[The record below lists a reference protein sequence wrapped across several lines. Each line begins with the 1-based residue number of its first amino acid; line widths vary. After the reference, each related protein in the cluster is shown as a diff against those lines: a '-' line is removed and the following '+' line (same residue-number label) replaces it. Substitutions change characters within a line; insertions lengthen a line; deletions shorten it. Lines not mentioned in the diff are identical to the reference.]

1 MPEIPEIRAHAE
13 RLEAL
18 AAGEVLKRVE
28 PLSFTAFK
36 TASPPPSDAVGW
48 PLRSVGQRAKYLLLH
63 FASPSAESV
72 AGGDGDEGAQGE
84 SEAGDAG
91 AESEAAAGDATG
103 ASGARGTW
111 ADGEHDGA
119 SGARGASGD
128 GEDGGGLTFV
138 VHLMQGGRLRVLEPG
153 AKRPRRPRDGLV
165 RFEFESGL
173 GLLLT
178 EPGTQKRAGVWVL
191 AGDPA
196 ADPSSTDPP
205 ATPEPE
211 PEPTTDRSTGVEPEA
226 IDTTSPASVNP
237 LIGLGPEATV
247 VDPAAMAELMA
258 AHSARLH
265 NFLRDQRVISGLG
278 RRMANEIC
286 HRAKLSPFA
295 STAKLDADAVGR
307 VVAAIGAVVDESLTA
322 ERQLAQMSRSAER
335 PSAVHAR
342 TGEPCPACGDIVR
355 AVEYRDYSV
364 NYCAGC
370 QTGGRVLA
378 DNTTSKFLR

>member
-48 PLRSVGQRAKYLLLH
+48 PLRSVGQRAKYLLLR
-63 FASPSAESV
+63 FAPPPHEPTT
-72 AGGDGDEGAQGE
+72 GE
-84 SEAGDAG
+84 S
-91 AESEAAAGDATG
+91 
-103 ASGARGTW
+103 
-111 ADGEHDGA
+111 
-119 SGARGASGD
+119 
-128 GEDGGGLTFV
+128 GLTFV

-153 AKRPRRPRDGLV
+153 ANRPRRPRDGLA
-165 RFEFESGL
+165 RFEFDSGL
-173 GLLLT
+173 GLMLT

-196 ADPSSTDPP
+196 GAKPLSGTSF
-205 ATPEPE
+205 
-211 PEPTTDRSTGVEPEA
+211 EA
-226 IDTTSPASVNP
+226 IDATSAASVNP
-237 LIGLGPEATV
+237 LIGLGPEATD
-247 VDPAAMAELMA
+247 VDPASMAELMA

-295 STAKLDADAVGR
+295 STAKLDAEAVGR
-307 VVAAIGAVVDESLTA
+307 VVAAIGTVVDESLTA
-322 ERQLAQMSRSAER
+322 ERQLAQMSRSADR

-342 TGEPCPACGDIVR
+342 TGEPCPACGDVVR
-355 AVEYRDYSV
+355 AVEYRDYTV

>member
-18 AAGEVLKRVE
+18 AAGEVLKRFE
-28 PLSFTAFK
+28 ALSFTALK
-36 TASPPPSDAVGW
+36 TASPQPSEAVAW
-48 PLRSVGQRAKYLLLH
+48 TLRSVGQRAKYLLLR
-63 FASPSAESV
+63 FAPPSQGDV
-72 AGGDGDEGAQGE
+72 DDHGGTTAGSTGE
-84 SEAGDAG
+84 SATSDSSAGDTECG
-91 AESEAAAGDATG
+91 AD
-103 ASGARGTW
+103 
-111 ADGEHDGA
+111 
-119 SGARGASGD
+119 
-128 GEDGGGLTFV
+128 GLTFV

-153 AKRPRRPRDGLV
+153 AKRPRRPRDGLA

-173 GLLLT
+173 GLMLT

-196 ADPSSTDPP
+196 TA
-205 ATPEPE
+205 EPL
-211 PEPTTDRSTGVEPEA
+211 A
-226 IDTTSPASVNP
+226 
-237 LIGLGPEATV
+237 GLGPEATD
-247 VDPAAMAELMA
+247 VDAAAMAELMA
-258 AHSARLH
+258 AHPARLH

-278 RRMANEIC
+278 RRLANEIC

-295 STAKLDADAVGR
+295 PTGRMDTAGVEA
-307 VVAAIGAVVDESLTA
+307 VVAAIGAVVDESLAA
-322 ERQLAQMSRSAER
+322 ERELPQMSRSAER

-342 TGEPCPACGDIVR
+342 TGQPCPVCGDVVR

-370 QTGGRVLA
+370 QTSGRILA

>member
-28 PLSFTAFK
+28 PLSFTALK
-36 TASPPPSDAVGW
+36 TASPSPNDAVGW
-48 PLRSVGQRAKYLLLH
+48 PLRSVSQRAKFLLLR
-63 FASPSAESV
+63 FAP
-72 AGGDGDEGAQGE
+72 D
-84 SEAGDAG
+84 AGD
-91 AESEAAAGDATG
+91 
-103 ASGARGTW
+103 
-111 ADGEHDGA
+111 
-119 SGARGASGD
+119 
-128 GEDGGGLTFV
+128 GLTFV

-153 AKRPRRPRDGLV
+153 AKRPRRPRDGLA

-178 EPGTQKRAGVWVL
+178 EPGTQKRAGVWVI
-191 AGDPA
+191 ASDPA
-196 ADPSSTDPP
+196 EA
-205 ATPEPE
+205 EPLA
-211 PEPTTDRSTGVEPEA
+211 R
-226 IDTTSPASVNP
+226 
-237 LIGLGPEATV
+237 LGPEAT
-247 VDPAAMAELMA
+247 DIDAAAMAELMA

-278 RRMANEIC
+278 RRLANEIC

-295 STAKLDADAVGR
+295 PTGR
-307 VVAAIGAVVDESLTA
+307 MDGEGVEAVVAAISAVVDESLAA
-322 ERQLAQMSRSAER
+322 ERQLPQMSRSAER
-335 PSAVHAR
+335 PSAVHSR
-342 TGEPCPACGDIVR
+342 TGQQCPVCGDVVR

-370 QTGGRVLA
+370 QTSGRVLA

>member
-36 TASPPPSDAVGW
+36 TASPQPGDAIGW
-48 PLRSVGQRAKYLLLH
+48 PLCSVRQRAKFLLLR
-63 FASPSAESV
+63 FAPPPHQPGADG
-72 AGGDGDEGAQGE
+72 AGNGHAQGE
-84 SEAGDAG
+84 GGAGGTAG
-91 AESEAAAGDATG
+91 HGQND
-103 ASGARGTW
+103 
-111 ADGEHDGA
+111 
-119 SGARGASGD
+119 
-128 GEDGGGLTFV
+128 GGLTFV

-153 AKRPRRPRDGLV
+153 AKRPRRPRGGLA
-165 RFEFESGL
+165 RFEFDSGL
-173 GLLLT
+173 GLMLT

-191 AGDPA
+191 AGGVGEA
-196 ADPSSTDPP
+196 
-205 ATPEPE
+205 EPL
-211 PEPTTDRSTGVEPEA
+211 V
-226 IDTTSPASVNP
+226 
-237 LIGLGPEATV
+237 GLGPEATD
-247 VDPAAMAELMA
+247 VDSAAMAELMA

-265 NFLRDQRVISGLG
+265 NFLRDQRMISGLG
-278 RRMANEIC
+278 RRLANEIC

-295 STAKLDADAVGR
+295 STGKLDADAVGR
-307 VVAAIGAVVDESLTA
+307 VVAAVGAVVHESLA
-322 ERQLAQMSRSAER
+322 FERGRPEMSRSAER
-335 PSAVHAR
+335 PSAVHSR
-342 TGEPCPACGDIVR
+342 TGQPCPACGDVVR

>member
-1 MPEIPEIRAHAE
+1 MPEIPEIRTHAE

-36 TASPPPSDAVGW
+36 TASPQPSDAVGW
-48 PLRSVGQRAKYLLLH
+48 PLRSVGQRAKYLLLR
-63 FASPSAESV
+63 FAPTPEAPV
-72 AGGDGDEGAQGE
+72 ASGEG
-84 SEAGDAG
+84 
-91 AESEAAAGDATG
+91 AGDATG
-103 ASGARGTW
+103 GSGAG
-111 ADGEHDGA
+111 
-119 SGARGASGD
+119 GASGD

-138 VHLMQGGRLRVLEPG
+138 VHLMQGGRLRVLDPD

-173 GLLLT
+173 GLMLT

-191 AGDPA
+191 TGDPT
-196 ADPSSTDPP
+196 PT
-205 ATPEPE
+205 AT
-211 PEPTTDRSTGVEPEA
+211 STGSRSEA
-226 IDTTSPASVNP
+226 ASEDSAASVNP
-237 LIGLGPEATV
+237 LIGLGPEATD
-247 VDPAAMAELMA
+247 VDPAGMAELMA

-295 STAKLDADAVGR
+295 STAKLDAEAVGR

-342 TGEPCPACGDIVR
+342 TGEPCPVCGDVVR

-378 DNTTSKFLR
+378 DNTTSRFLR

>member
-36 TASPPPSDAVGW
+36 TASPQPSDAVGW
-48 PLRSVGQRAKYLLLH
+48 PLRSVGQRAKYLLLR
-63 FASPSAESV
+63 FAPPPHEPTT
-72 AGGDGDEGAQGE
+72 GE
-84 SEAGDAG
+84 S
-91 AESEAAAGDATG
+91 
-103 ASGARGTW
+103 
-111 ADGEHDGA
+111 
-119 SGARGASGD
+119 
-128 GEDGGGLTFV
+128 GLTFV
-138 VHLMQGGRLRVLEPG
+138 VHLMQGGRLRVLDPG
-153 AKRPRRPRDGLV
+153 AKRPRRPRDGLA

-173 GLLLT
+173 GLMLT

-196 ADPSSTDPP
+196 GAEPLSGTSSEATD
-205 ATPEPE
+205 AT
-211 PEPTTDRSTGVEPEA
+211 SAV
-226 IDTTSPASVNP
+226 SVNP
-237 LIGLGPEATV
+237 LIGLGPEATDI
-247 VDPAAMAELMA
+247 DPAAMAELMA

-265 NFLRDQRVISGLG
+265 NFLRDQREISGLG

-307 VVAAIGAVVDESLTA
+307 VVAAIGAVVDESLKA
-322 ERQLAQMSRSAER
+322 ERQLPQMSRSAER

-342 TGEPCPACGDIVR
+342 TGEPCPVCGDVVR
-355 AVEYRDYSV
+355 AVEYRDYTV